1 MMTDT
6 KEIQKKYCSRAMAL
20 AIIAALV
27 FLAIGAKPVA
37 KGLVLGTL
45 FSVFNFVVMAM
56 LLPLRLDKSR
66 RQSVLINLG
75 SIGSRYILLA
85 VPLVIAIQM
94 DAVNFIAAAT
104 GLFMVQAVLLGE
116 HFTKMVFRRD

>member
-1 MMTDT
+1 
-6 KEIQKKYCSRAMAL
+6 MAL